1 MSSHQDQSSD
11 WSKNSAICSPNGSIG
26 LGLCFYLQTLG
37 CKSRERN
44 HGKLCLDKPCGMHSL
59 SKLSISVRLSVIL
72 LPFVPPNGLFPLG
85 KRCWYAFFPEPVLQY
100 EAGFIILLYFNQ
112 IIVYSSYLIWGLY
125 LLLLYFSKSVLI
137 LLSVI
142 AKVQETSY
150 YILWRNQDFKGKDLP
165 KSHAFTCFF
174 KISSSHSWL
183 KNTFLISWRVLF
195 LLYSCFS
202 LPWAVAVF
210 PWWMNN
216 FPHE

>member
-1 MSSHQDQSSD
+1 MSGHQDQSSD

-125 LLLLYFSKSVLI
+125 LLLLYLTLVKVYLFYLVWLPKCRRHPTTFCEGIRI
-137 LLSVI
+137 LKGRIFLNPMHLHAFLKYLPHTHDWRILSSFP
-142 AKVQETSY
+142 EEFCFY
-150 YILWRNQDFKGKDLP
+150 YIA
-165 KSHAFTCFF
+165 AFLC
-174 KISSSHSWL
+174 L
-183 KNTFLISWRVLF
+183 GL
-195 LLYSCFS
+195 
-202 LPWAVAVF
+202 
-210 PWWMNN
+210 
-216 FPHE
+216 